1 MDLLREKE
9 LGSGKIFYARLSGIH
24 PTLPISELNAVGEVE
39 CNNFK
44 LISKLDLV
52 ALFTCDFSLLK
63 SVVRR
68 VAFTKSIGVLVSIKD
83 NILFN
88 RDLNNIV
95 ESLIFNME
103 KFGVNEVGISFERL
117 RGVSQ
122 KLVNGEKTIK
132 KIISSLKKYNIKINF
147 KSSYKVEV
155 FLVEGM
161 VIIGLRLLSI
171 DLKEFEKR
179 RPRKRPF
186 FKPGPLDP
194 RLSRAFV
201 NLSRLK
207 RGEIFLDPFCGTG
220 GIALEA
226 CLIGS
231 SKVLCG
237 DIDRVMSKGSRKNLN
252 YFGCQ
257 SNSLSYIGD
266 ALKLPLDKSI
276 DSIATDPP
284 YGRSTSTKG
293 KNIKT
298 IYRGFLEESLTI
310 LKKGG
315 YLIFAGPTQI
325 RPERIAEDVGLD
337 IIEKHYMYVHSS
349 LTRTIVV
356 SKA

>member
-9 LGSGKIFYARLSGIH
+9 LRGGKIFYARLSGIH

-39 CNNFK
+39 CDDFK
-44 LISKLDLV
+44 LIGKLDLV
-52 ALFTCDFSLLK
+52 ALFTCDLSLLK
-63 SVVRR
+63 SVARR
-68 VAFTKSIGVLVSIKD
+68 VAFTKSIGVLTSVKD
-83 NILFN
+83 NLLFN
-88 RDLNNIV
+88 RDLNDVV
-95 ESLIFNME
+95 ESLISNM
-103 KFGVNEVGISFERL
+103 KRFDVNEVGISFERL

-122 KLVNGEKTIK
+122 KLISGEETIK
-132 KIISSLKKYNIKINF
+132 KIISSLKKHNVRINF

-161 VIIGLRLLSI
+161 VIVGLRLLSI
-171 DLKEFEKR
+171 NLKEFEKR

-194 RLSRAFV
+194 RLSRVLV
-201 NLSRLK
+201 NLSRLR

-237 DIDRVMSKGSRKNLN
+237 DIDKLMSKGSRKNLD
-252 YFGCQ
+252 YFRCR
-257 SNSLSYIGD
+257 SRSLSYIGD
-266 ALKLPLDKSI
+266 ALKLPLGKPV

-293 KNIKT
+293 KSIET

-315 YLIFAGPTQI
+315 YLIFAGPTRI
-325 RPERIAEDVGLD
+325 RPEKIAEDVGLNVV
-337 IIEKHYMYVHSS
+337 EKHYMYVHSS

-356 SKA
+356 SKV